1 MAIIY
6 GTLETKSIKADYPD
20 LNGGMPFFGM
30 WEEFPTPAPDKD
42 LTSVRALL
50 PTDVPMVAVP
60 SEFAA
65 FVGNQVPRIE
75 IRHHG
80 LGNDGAA
87 DVWASTTWLMTVSHV
102 MNVFSR
108 MLWLGEGAG
117 SLPVFSADDRR
128 RVQQIVVCGLCSRP
142 GHHQARRC

>member
-1 MAIIY
+1 MVIIY
-6 GTLETKSIKADYPD
+6 DTLKTRSIKVDYPD
-20 LNGGMPFFGM
+20 LNGGGPIVKMRVGC
-30 WEEFPTPAPDKD
+30 PAPAPGKD

-75 IRHHG
+75 IRQYG

-87 DVWASTTWLMTVSHV
+87 GMWA
-102 MNVFSR
+102 
-108 MLWLGEGAG
+108 G
-117 SLPVFSADDRR
+117 LP
-128 RVQQIVVCGLCSRP
+128 RP
-142 GHHQARRC
+142 GSWRFLTP